1 MAAIAHR
8 PMTTDRTWQAI
19 LVERMEVKR
28 AMDNRIDSL
37 ERAKTKTAK
46 IWLA

>member
-1 MAAIAHR
+1 MAAIVHR
-8 PMTTDRTWQAI
+8 PMTTDRTWQAV
-19 LVERMEVKR
+19 LMERTEVKR

-37 ERAKTKTAK
+37 ERAKTRIAK